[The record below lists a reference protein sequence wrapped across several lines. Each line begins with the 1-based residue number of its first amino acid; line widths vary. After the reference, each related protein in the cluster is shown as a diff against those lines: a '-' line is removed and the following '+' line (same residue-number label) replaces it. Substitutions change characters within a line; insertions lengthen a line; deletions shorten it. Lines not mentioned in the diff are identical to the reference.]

1 MLKLGPITIMFTSE
15 HDNYKLLV
23 NKAYEVHQLIWYDG
37 MMTEEGQAKIREA
50 DAELSYAISLVPASD
65 IENV

>member
-1 MLKLGPITIMFTSE
+1 MLKLGPITIMFTDE
-15 HDNYKLLV
+15 HDDYKNLV
-23 NKAYEVHQLIWYDG
+23 NKAYAVHQLIWYDG
-37 MMTEEGQAKIREA
+37 MTTEEGQAKIRES